1 MKSRNEKRREDLRN
15 IAIIAHVDHGK
26 TTLLDAMLRQT
37 GAFQDKDGEVR
48 ECIMDSNDQE
58 RERGITILS
67 KNTSVQY
74 KGALIHIVDT
84 PGHADFGSEVERIL
98 RMVDGVLLLV
108 DAMEGPMPQTR
119 FVLKKSLDLKMR
131 PIVIINKLD
140 KPNCDPH
147 SALDKVFSLFI
158 ELGAT
163 DEQLDF
169 PVLYACGKEGWVSGN
184 SDKKTDN
191 LNALFET
198 IMEHIPGPL
207 EKDNEPFRMLVTM
220 IDYSSYTGR
229 IGIGRIFQG
238 KVSAG
243 ETISMASTFDKPPV
257 ARKIV
262 DLMGF
267 RGLKRLPLK
276 TARSGDIIAMSGL
289 EGIEVGDTVS
299 SLENPGVLATLEIEK
314 PTISMEFSAND
325 GPFSGKEG
333 KFVNV
338 SQLKE
343 RLFREQHTNVGLK
356 VEEIP
361 NKGGFKVSGRGELHL
376 AVVIENMRREGFEF
390 LVSKMTVIRHEE
402 NGVIVEPM
410 EYLALDAPSNFQ
422 GAIIEALGRRG
433 GSMKDM
439 AVGDAGRVKFEYTI
453 ASRSLIG
460 FKSEFLTLT
469 KGNGLMHHSFHGYTP
484 EDNVQTP
491 KRNGVFIVKLPGKTA
506 SYALNNLQDQ
516 CRFFIGPGEQVYAGQ
531 IVGENCRSNDLV
543 VNPCK
548 EKKQTNMRAST
559 ADEGIILTPPVRMSL
574 EQAIEYVEDGESVEV
589 TPQSLRL
596 RKKILNHALRR
607 RSEKSGD

>member
-1 MKSRNEKRREDLRN
+1 MENKKEKRRQDLRN
-15 IAIIAHVDHGK
+15 IAIISHVDHGK

-37 GAFQDKDGEVR
+37 GAFKDKDGEVR
-48 ECIMDSNDQE
+48 ECIMDSNDLE

-67 KNTSVQY
+67 KNTSVRY
-74 KGALIHIVDT
+74 KDALIHIVDT

-140 KPNCDPH
+140 KPNCDPY
-147 SALDKVFSLFI
+147 SALDKVFTLFM

-169 PVLYACGKEGWVSGN
+169 PVLYACGREGWACGN
-184 SDKKTDN
+184 LDQKTDN

-220 IDYSSYTGR
+220 VDYSNYTGR

-257 ARKIV
+257 TRKIV

-267 RGLKRLPLK
+267 RGLKRLGLK

-289 EGIEVGDTVS
+289 EGVEVGDTVS
-299 SLENPGVLATLEIEK
+299 SLENPGVLATLEIEA
-314 PTISMEFSAND
+314 PTISMEFYAND
-325 GPFSGKEG
+325 SPFSGREG

-343 RLFREQHTNVGLK
+343 RLLREQHTNVGLK

-361 NKGGFKVSGRGELHL
+361 SKGSFKVSGRGELHL
-376 AVVIENMRREGFEF
+376 AILIENMRREGFEL
-390 LVSKMTVIRHEE
+390 LVSKMTVIKHEE

-410 EYLALDAPSNFQ
+410 EYLVLDAPSDFQ
-422 GAIIEALGRRG
+422 GAVMEALGGRG

-439 AVGDAGRVKFEYTI
+439 AAGNSGRVRFEYTI

-460 FKSEFLTLT
+460 FRSEFLTLT
-469 KGNGLMHHSFHGYTP
+469 RGNGLMYHNFHGYIP
-484 EDNVQTP
+484 EDNVQTL
-491 KRNGVFIVKLPGKTA
+491 KRNGVFIAKLPGKTA
-506 SYALNNLQDQ
+506 SYALNNLQAQ
-516 CRFFIGPGEQVYAGQ
+516 GRFFVGPGEEVYAGQ
-531 IVGENCRSNDLV
+531 IVGENCRNNDLV

-548 EKKQTNMRAST
+548 EKKQTNIRAST
-559 ADEGIILTPPVRMSL
+559 ADEGIFLTPPIRMSL
-574 EQAIEYVEDGESVEV
+574 EQAMEYIEKGEFVEV
-589 TPQSLRL
+589 TPKSLRL
-596 RKKILNHALRR
+596 RKKILNHSIRR
-607 RSEKSGD
+607 RSEKSDD